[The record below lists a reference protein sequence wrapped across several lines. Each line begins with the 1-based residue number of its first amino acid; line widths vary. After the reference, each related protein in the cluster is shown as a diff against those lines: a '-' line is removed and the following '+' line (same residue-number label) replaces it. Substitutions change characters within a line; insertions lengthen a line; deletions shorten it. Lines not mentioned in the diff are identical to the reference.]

1 MNLYQTQN
9 SSILNIGSLKNK
21 ENITVNS
28 KEFPASQIVNK
39 INSTEIMKPKP
50 LKSDLEEV
58 KDYDGLSS
66 KELKQFVL
74 TMIQR
79 KDELEEKLKRME
91 NKLRDE
97 ENHNKGL
104 IENLFS
110 LNKEYKFS
118 QECFETKIQNLES
131 ENKLLKEQLKKYVS
145 AVQMIRYNNTNE
157 IKFEEL
163 NITIPVIKDELQR
176 DFSYEAEQY
185 EKKLIQVCFYYK

>member
-157 IKFEEL
+157 IKFEES